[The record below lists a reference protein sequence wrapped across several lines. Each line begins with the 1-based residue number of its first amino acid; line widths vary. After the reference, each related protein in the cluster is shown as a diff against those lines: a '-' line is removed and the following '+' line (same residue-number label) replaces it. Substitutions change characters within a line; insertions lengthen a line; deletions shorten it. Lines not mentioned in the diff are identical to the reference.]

1 MRNLIKISLAA
12 GIVAAVLVVGFNPSL
27 LLSHLPADIARPA
40 IPATKMTMTAPKLS
54 GFTCDGRCR
63 YELTAKTAAQDF
75 PRADGV
81 NLEEPR
87 VSLETADGRKL
98 NLWAA
103 TGVFDLTT
111 SVLTMRRDVVLAVRT
126 GIEIHLSEAVVDMR
140 NNTLISEQPFEIES
154 EQNTL
159 RGNRLEI
166 SESGTIVIVDG
177 TLIRSGNILRFDRY
191 ALP

>member
-12 GIVAAVLVVGFNPSL
+12 GIVAAALVVGFNPSL

-40 IPATKMTMTAPKLS
+40 MAATKITMTAPRLS
-54 GFTCDGRCR
+54 GLTCDGRCR
-63 YELTAKTAAQDF
+63 YELTAKTAVHDVGGTDAF
-75 PRADGV
+75 
-81 NLEEPR
+81 NLDEPR

-103 TGVFDLTT
+103 TGIFDPRIN
-111 SVLTMRRDVVLAVRT
+111 VLTFRDVVLAVRT
-126 GIEIHLSEAVVDMR
+126 GVEIHLGEAVVDMR

-166 SESGTIVIVDG
+166 SEAGTIVIVDG